1 MIFAALALA
10 ALMAS
15 CVKEA
20 ETPES
25 TEAGIKMEFTASWA
39 EGEASRTVVAE
50 DGAHI
55 IWSVGEQINVF
66 YGTQFDGVF
75 TSTNTEPAAIVTFQG
90 MLNILTGS
98 LDAESIQRLYWA
110 IYPYNENN
118 TCDGKSVTLSLSCNQ
133 IGSSGTFADK
143 FFPAVACGSTP
154 DLAFYN
160 VCGCVRFSVVREGVQ
175 KVVFRSNDGSPMAGT
190 VCVGFGDD
198 NKPQVLGISDAEDY
212 IVVNAPEGGFVPGEN
227 YFATMLPQD
236 HKEGITVTLYTASK
250 KAIKTID
257 NPVTF
262 NRSTYKKLDN
272 ADEGLEY
279 TDLCEIV
286 DLGLSVKWAS
296 CNIGA
301 SAPEEYGDWFAWG
314 EVEPKENY
322 SWETYKWCMGSES
335 TLTKYCTDSD
345 YGYNGF
351 TDNKTLLDP
360 EDDAATVN
368 WGDDWRMPTTDE
380 FSELVDE
387 CTLEWT
393 TLNGVYG
400 MKFTSNKEG
409 YTNNWIF
416 LPAALS
422 ADTSEGLFGDYWTS
436 SLVTYSPYF
445 ANYLF
450 FNQFSNYYLNS
461 YYRYGGRSVR
471 PVYQKLV
478 HVTGVS
484 VSPESATVSIGE
496 PLQLTAAITPDNAT
510 DMSLNWRSSDES
522 VAKVSADGA
531 VEAIGKGTAEI
542 TVTTVDGGYTA
553 SCTVSVIF
561 EPSIPEAV
569 DLGLSVKW
577 ASFNL
582 GASSPEHNG
591 AYFAWGETEPK
602 AEYSW
607 ATYKWCM
614 NGNGGELTKYCTN
627 STYGYNGFT
636 DNKTVLEPV
645 DDAATVNLGSGWRMP
660 TFDEFSELVNECT
673 WEWISQNGV
682 SGMKFTA
689 ENGNSIFIPDA
700 GGEGHYWSSSISTA
714 YTYGACILLFN
725 SDVYLNYYSP
735 RYIRR
740 SVRPVYGEFVHVTG
754 VSISP
759 ESTTATIGESIK
771 LTAEIVPANALEKG
785 VIWSSSDESVAAV
798 SFDGVVSAIGEGT
811 AEIIA
816 RTVDGG
822 YTASCT
828 VSVDSKP
835 SIPEA
840 VDLGLSVKWA
850 SFNLGA
856 SKPENYGSYFAWGE
870 TEPKAEYSWTTYKW
884 CKGSDFTMTKYCTIP
899 GYGYNGFT
907 DGKTLLEPEDDAATV
922 NLGSGWRLPTFDEFE
937 ELKARCTWEWS
948 SLNGVSGMKV
958 TAENGNSIFLPAAG
972 NKYGMDLILL
982 SYGLYWTSSL
992 EMDYSGGVYAE
1003 SFYSSGEYYWEYDA
1017 RYFGR
1022 SIRPVYGEI
1031 VHVTGVSVSPENAT
1045 TTVGESSL
1053 KLTATISP
1061 GNAPEQGVTWS
1072 SSDESVATVSYA
1084 GVVTGIAAGT
1094 VVITVTTVDGGYT
1107 ASCTVT
1113 VEKYETVYVFKEDF
1127 EDSSTLGGW
1136 WSFDADGDGYNW
1148 DYKNSSQFKTHSGTG
1163 VMSSASWYDGQA
1175 LTPDNWLFTP
1185 AINFTTDNYL
1195 SFWTCGQDPNYPQD
1209 FYAVYIIDQEPS
1221 AEMLG
1226 SCEELYHETLPDGDM
1241 HQHIIQIPAGYANKK
1256 GYIAFRH
1263 YNCTD
1268 WYRVNLDD
1276 VVISEGAPAT
1286 ASSVSVA
1293 AAQAPRQRLLSVPF
1307 QKDRA
1312 NQEILNSRRG
1322 DVRERRAL
1330 R

>member
-1 MIFAALALA
+1 MKTAKMIFAALAMA
-10 ALMAS
+10 ALMTS

-20 ETPES
+20 EVSES
-25 TEAGIKMEFTASWA
+25 LETGIKMEFTASWA

-55 IWSVGEQINVF
+55 IWCVDEQINVF
-66 YGTQFDGVF
+66 YGAQFDGVF

-98 LDAESIQRLYWA
+98 LDAESIQQLYWA

-133 IGSSGTFADK
+133 FGSSGTFADK

-160 VCGCVRFSVVREGVQ
+160 VCGGARFSVVKEGVQ
-175 KVVFRSNDGSPMAGT
+175 KVVFRSNDGSPMSGT
-190 VCVGFGDD
+190 VIVGFGED
-198 NKPQVLGISDAEDY
+198 NKPQILEISDAKDY

-227 YFATMLPQD
+227 YFATMLPQY
-236 HKEGITVTLYTASK
+236 HEQGITVTLCTASQ
-250 KAIKTID
+250 KAIKTIA

-335 TLTKYCTDSD
+335 TLTKYCTSAD
-345 YGYNGF
+345 YGYDGF
-351 TDNKTLLDP
+351 TDDKTVLDP

-368 WGDDWRMPTTDE
+368 WGDDWRMPTADE

-387 CTLEWT
+387 CTWEWT

-400 MKFTSNKEG
+400 AKFTSNKEG

-445 ANYLF
+445 AYYLF
-450 FNQFSNYYLNS
+450 FNQFSDNYLNS

-510 DMSLNWRSSDES
+510 DMSLNWSSSDES

-591 AYFAWGETEPK
+591 AYFAWGEVEPK
-602 AEYSW
+602 ADYSW
-607 ATYKWCM
+607 ETYKWSM
-614 NGNGGELTKYCTN
+614 GSQTTITKYCTN
-627 STYGYNGFT
+627 STFGYNGFT

-660 TFDEFSELVNECT
+660 TFSEIRELVNNCSTT
-673 WEWISQNGV
+673 WTTINGV
-682 SGMKFTA
+682 NGWKFTSNKDGYT
-689 ENGNSIFIPDA
+689 ENWIFLPAA
-700 GGEGHYWSSSISTA
+700 GCRDETTLYFAGYSGYYGSSSL
-714 YTYGACILLFN
+714 YTYTPYYAYFLYF
-725 SDVYLNYYSP
+725 DPDYVYLTYLITRESGLP
-735 RYIRR
+735 
-740 SVRPVYGEFVHVTG
+740 VRPVYGEFVHVTG
-754 VSISP
+754 VSI
-759 ESTTATIGESIK
+759 
-771 LTAEIVPANALEKG
+771 
-785 VIWSSSDESVAAV
+785 
-798 SFDGVVSAIGEGT
+798 
-811 AEIIA
+811 
-816 RTVDGG
+816 
-822 YTASCT
+822 
-828 VSVDSKP
+828 
-835 SIPEA
+835 
-840 VDLGLSVKWA
+840 
-850 SFNLGA
+850 
-856 SKPENYGSYFAWGE
+856 
-870 TEPKAEYSWTTYKW
+870 
-884 CKGSDFTMTKYCTIP
+884 
-899 GYGYNGFT
+899 
-907 DGKTLLEPEDDAATV
+907 
-922 NLGSGWRLPTFDEFE
+922 
-937 ELKARCTWEWS
+937 
-948 SLNGVSGMKV
+948 
-958 TAENGNSIFLPAAG
+958 
-972 NKYGMDLILL
+972 
-982 SYGLYWTSSL
+982 
-992 EMDYSGGVYAE
+992 
-1003 SFYSSGEYYWEYDA
+1003 
-1017 RYFGR
+1017 
-1022 SIRPVYGEI
+1022 
-1031 VHVTGVSVSPENAT
+1031 SPENAT

-1061 GNAPEQGVTWS
+1061 ANAPEQGVTWS

-1094 VVITVTTVDGGYT
+1094 AIITVTTVDGGYT

-1113 VEKYETVYVFKEDF
+1113 VEKDETVYVFKEDF

-1148 DYKNSSQFKTHSGTG
+1148 DYINSTQYKTHSGTG
-1163 VMSSASWYDGQA
+1163 IMSSASYYSGQA

-1195 SFWTCGQDPNYPQD
+1195 SLWTCGQDPNYPLD
-1209 FYAVYIIDQEPS
+1209 FYAVYITDQEPS
-1221 AEMLG
+1221 ADMLS
-1226 SCEELYHETLPDGDM
+1226 SCEELYHETLPDGVM
-1241 HQHIIQIPAGYANKK
+1241 HQHIIQIPAGYANKT

-1268 WYRVNLDD
+1268 WFRVNLDD
-1276 VVISEGAPAT
+1276 VVITEGAPAT
-1286 ASSVSVA
+1286 ASSVSA
-1293 AAQAPRQRLLSVPF
+1293 TSAQAPRQRLLSVPF

-1312 NQEILNSRRG
+1312 NGEILNSRRG
-1322 DVRERRAL
+1322 DVQERRAY

>member
-1 MIFAALALA
+1 MKTAKMIFAALALA
-10 ALMAS
+10 ALMTS

-20 ETPES
+20 EVSES
-25 TEAGIKMEFTASWA
+25 LETGIKMEFTASWA

-98 LDAESIQRLYWA
+98 LDDENIQRLYWA

-175 KVVFRSNDGSPMAGT
+175 KVVFSSNDGSPMAGT

-335 TLTKYCTDSD
+335 TLTKYCPSAD
-345 YGYNGF
+345 YGYDGF
-351 TDNKTLLDP
+351 TDDKTVLDP

-368 WGDDWRMPTTDE
+368 WGDGWRMPTTDE

-387 CTLEWT
+387 CTWEWT

-400 MKFTSNKEG
+400 AKFTSNKEG

-510 DMSLNWRSSDES
+510 DM
-522 VAKVSADGA
+522 
-531 VEAIGKGTAEI
+531 
-542 TVTTVDGGYTA
+542 
-553 SCTVSVIF
+553 
-561 EPSIPEAV
+561 
-569 DLGLSVKW
+569 GL
-577 ASFNL
+577 
-582 GASSPEHNG
+582 E
-591 AYFAWGETEPK
+591 
-602 AEYSW
+602 
-607 ATYKWCM
+607 
-614 NGNGGELTKYCTN
+614 
-627 STYGYNGFT
+627 
-636 DNKTVLEPV
+636 
-645 DDAATVNLGSGWRMP
+645 
-660 TFDEFSELVNECT
+660 
-673 WEWISQNGV
+673 
-682 SGMKFTA
+682 
-689 ENGNSIFIPDA
+689 
-700 GGEGHYWSSSISTA
+700 
-714 YTYGACILLFN
+714 
-725 SDVYLNYYSP
+725 
-735 RYIRR
+735 
-740 SVRPVYGEFVHVTG
+740 
-754 VSISP
+754 
-759 ESTTATIGESIK
+759 
-771 LTAEIVPANALEKG
+771 
-785 VIWSSSDESVAAV
+785 
-798 SFDGVVSAIGEGT
+798 
-811 AEIIA
+811 
-816 RTVDGG
+816 
-822 YTASCT
+822 
-828 VSVDSKP
+828 
-835 SIPEA
+835 
-840 VDLGLSVKWA
+840 
-850 SFNLGA
+850 
-856 SKPENYGSYFAWGE
+856 
-870 TEPKAEYSWTTYKW
+870 
-884 CKGSDFTMTKYCTIP
+884 
-899 GYGYNGFT
+899 
-907 DGKTLLEPEDDAATV
+907 
-922 NLGSGWRLPTFDEFE
+922 
-937 ELKARCTWEWS
+937 
-948 SLNGVSGMKV
+948 
-958 TAENGNSIFLPAAG
+958 
-972 NKYGMDLILL
+972 
-982 SYGLYWTSSL
+982 
-992 EMDYSGGVYAE
+992 
-1003 SFYSSGEYYWEYDA
+1003 
-1017 RYFGR
+1017 
-1022 SIRPVYGEI
+1022 
-1031 VHVTGVSVSPENAT
+1031 
-1045 TTVGESSL
+1045 
-1053 KLTATISP
+1053 
-1061 GNAPEQGVTWS
+1061 WS

-1113 VEKYETVYVFKEDF
+1113 VEKDETVYVFKEDF

-1148 DYKNSSQFKTHSGTG
+1148 DYINSSQFKTHSGTG

-1209 FYAVYIIDQEPS
+1209 FYAVYITDQEPS

-1268 WYRVNLDD
+1268 WLRVNLDD

-1286 ASSVSVA
+1286 ASSVSA
-1293 AAQAPRQRLLSVPF
+1293 TTAHAPRLRLLSVPF